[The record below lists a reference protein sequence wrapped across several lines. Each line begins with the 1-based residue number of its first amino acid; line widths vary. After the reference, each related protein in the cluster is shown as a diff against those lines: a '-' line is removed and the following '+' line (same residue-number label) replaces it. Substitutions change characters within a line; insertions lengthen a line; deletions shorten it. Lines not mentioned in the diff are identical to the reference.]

1 MPGAV
6 DYAALLQ
13 SLGSSTF
20 PTLRPAQTAALKSY
34 ETSHYST
41 PDLAIELPTGAGK
54 SLIALLICEA
64 WRKEGATVAVLTG
77 NKTLA
82 RQMEAEGQ
90 ALGVPVERFEGVG
103 SSIPLPRRRRYR
115 RAQAIGVMNYWVMFN
130 QNPVIDSA
138 DLLVI
143 DDAHLAEA
151 ALDSLFSLE
160 IDRYAHPALFETL
173 VRALAEAFP
182 DYATFQDAV
191 ADVPSRAGTELLSF
205 LDQSAFV
212 DRLRSSIDNAAELQ
226 TDDDLRFRW
235 ERVRGRLHEVNFYAD
250 TRALWFRPYVYPLRD
265 NDRYADPQQRIYMSA
280 TIGDPADL
288 ARRLGTLPIVKL
300 PVSAEQRIQ
309 TYGRRLLVLNPDDP
323 ATIPGRLDAVMLAA
337 LRIQPKSLWL
347 CSSKSDAERFQQA
360 VTAWL
365 GANGLASGPSWLLS
379 SLGDELDRFKSAAA
393 GHLFVAGRFDGM
405 DFNADECRLVVL
417 ATQPRAINPQ
427 EAFAADYLRD
437 AGFMMQRLNQRIL
450 QALGRCNR
458 AEDDFGVYLLADRR
472 FAAHFSQE
480 ARRRGL
486 PANVLAEIDLA
497 ENHTELSTEELVG
510 YVEGFLRRDFAAFD
524 TELAEAARDL
534 PATPAPAPDDSV
546 DEVTGWLELH
556 ARQNYRSAEAHFRTR
571 QEACSA
577 RGLRELGAFAQWCEA
592 KAAFLEGRRGDPAA
606 AQRAL
611 DTLGHAIDRG
621 GATSSWFNRLRSS
634 LLRHRHL
641 EAKGLSV
648 NPDDFRVAAIRAF
661 DELLERVGSRKL
673 DRWRA
678 RLDTDLRSPSHD
690 QFAAALA
697 ELGGLLGYASTRP
710 RYGAAT
716 DCRWRGVFG
725 NWREAVTWEAKIEHG
740 SHASVDAH
748 AMGQANNQR
757 NRAEAELGPS
767 GYQVRGTVVTHLLQ
781 VEPSAAASAG
791 PIKVVRKD
799 AVLDLWARTNA
810 LLGAYADEWA
820 ADSPQARLLAA
831 DRVAPKLPPTGW
843 LDHAL
848 TREELFVDTAS
859 LLDEWPA

>member
-1 MPGAV
+1 MPRA
-6 DYAALLQ
+6 
-13 SLGSSTF
+13 
-20 PTLRPAQTAALKSY
+20 TAR
-34 ETSHYST
+34 T

-64 WRKEGATVAVLTG
+64 WRQDGKTVAVLTG

-82 RQMEAEGQ
+82 RQMEAEGR
-90 ALGVPVERFEGVG
+90 ALGVPVERFEGAG

-130 QNPVIDSA
+130 QNPVVDSA

-143 DDAHLAEA
+143 DDAHLAEG
-151 ALDSLFSLE
+151 ALDSLYSVE
-160 IDRYAHPALFETL
+160 VDRFAHPALFDTL

-182 DYATFQDAV
+182 DYATFQDA
-191 ADVPSRAGTELLSF
+191 ADDVPSRAGTELLSF

-212 DRLRSSIDNAAELQ
+212 DRLRSTVDNAAELQ

-235 ERVRGRLHEVNFYAD
+235 ERVRERLHEVNLYAD
-250 TRALWFRPYVYPLRD
+250 TRSLWLRPYVYPLRD

-288 ARRLGTLPIVKL
+288 ARRLGTEPIVKL
-300 PVSAEQRIQ
+300 PVGAEQSAE

-323 ATIPGRLDAVMLAA
+323 AAIPGRLDAVMLAA

-347 CSSKSDAERFQQA
+347 CSSKPDAERFRTE

-365 GANGLASGPSWLLS
+365 EANGLPSGPSWLLS
-379 SLGDELDRFKSAAA
+379 SLGDELDRFKAAGA
-393 GHLFVAGRFDGM
+393 GHLFAAGRFDGM

-458 AEDDFGVYLLADRR
+458 AEDDFGVYLLVDRR

-486 PANVLAEIDLA
+486 PPNVQAEIDLA
-497 ENHTELSTEELVG
+497 ENHTELSTTELVD
-510 YVEGFLRRDFAAFD
+510 YIERFLRQDFVAFD
-524 TELAEAARDL
+524 AELAEAVRDL
-534 PATPAPAPDDSV
+534 PTVQAPELDDSTA
-546 DEVTGWLELH
+546 EVLGWLELH
-556 ARQNYRSAEAHFRTR
+556 GRQDYRSAEGHFRAR
-571 QEACSA
+571 QEACGA

-606 AQRAL
+606 AERAL
-611 DTLGHAIDRG
+611 SALEHAIDRG

-634 LLRHRHL
+634 LLRHRQV
-641 EAKGLSV
+641 EAATLTV
-648 NPDDFRVAAIRAF
+648 NSDDFRVATIRAF
-661 DELLERVGSRKL
+661 DELLERVGPRRL

-678 RLDTDLRSPSHD
+678 RLEADLRSTSHD
-690 QFAAALA
+690 QFAAGLA
-697 ELGGLLGYASTRP
+697 QLGDLLGYASARP

-725 NWREAVTWEAKIEHG
+725 NWREAITWEAKIEHG
-740 SHASVDAH
+740 SDAVVDAH
-748 AMGQANNQR
+748 AIGQANNQR
-757 NRAEAELGPS
+757 NRAETELGPS
-767 GYQVRGTVVTHLLQ
+767 GYGVRGTIVTHLQQ

-791 PIKVVRKD
+791 TIKVVRKD
-799 AVLDLWARTNA
+799 AVLELWARTGA
-810 LLGAYADEWA
+810 LLGAYADDWSADIPEARLMA
-820 ADSPQARLLAA
+820 ADGI
-831 DRVAPKLPPTGW
+831 APRLPPTGW
-843 LDHAL
+843 LDRAL
-848 TREELFVDTAS
+848 TDEGLFVETGT
-859 LLDEWPA
+859 LLAEWPI